1 MDDSA
6 RRSVAP
12 TSAEHDFQV
21 VRAAWWYYKDGLTQ
35 AQIADLL
42 FVSRA
47 TVGRLLEEAR
57 TSGVVRFEISADH
70 LAAFELSRRIQVHFG
85 LEDAVVVPTV
95 PDEATGPRVNQ
106 RIANAGAEYLR
117 RFLRPGAVIGVGWGD
132 TVLRVLFA
140 LSRYALDGVTFAS
153 VAGGIDAY
161 TREISARQNNGIQ
174 DHLRLIPA
182 PLVASTPE
190 IARALRRDASVL
202 APLELSRSA
211 VATLT
216 GIGAASEGAAAVRAG
231 LFSADQVRGFRAMG
245 GVGDML
251 GEWFK
256 DDGEVLAEA
265 TSDRRIGLDLDEL
278 RAMPHVIGLA
288 GGAEKTAAIRGAL
301 RGGYLDVLVTDEAVA
316 VALLDGDL
324 SSRRRE
330 GS

>member
-1 MDDSA
+1 MDDPA
-6 RRSVAP
+6 RRMVVP
-12 TSAEHDFQV
+12 TSAERDSQV

-35 AQIADLL
+35 AEIAELL

-47 TVGRLLEEAR
+47 TVGRLLDEAR

-70 LAAFELSRRIQVHFG
+70 LAAFELSRQIQAHFG
-85 LEDAVVVPTV
+85 LEDAVVVPAVSGQTAGA
-95 PDEATGPRVNQ
+95 ETNQ

-161 TREISARQNNGIQ
+161 TREISTRQNNGIQ

-190 IARALRRDASVL
+190 IAQALRGDASVL

-216 GIGAASEGAAAVRAG
+216 GIGAANESAAAVRAG
-231 LFSADQVRGFRAMG
+231 LFTADQVRGFKAMG

-256 DDGEVLAEA
+256 ADGEILPEA
-265 TSDRRIGLDLDEL
+265 TSARRIGLDLTEL
-278 RAMPHVIGLA
+278 RRMPHVIGLA
-288 GGAEKTAAIRGAL
+288 GGVDKIHAIRGAL
-301 RGGYLDVLVTDEAVA
+301 RGAYLDVLVTDEAVA
-316 VALLDGDL
+316 HALL
-324 SSRRRE
+324 